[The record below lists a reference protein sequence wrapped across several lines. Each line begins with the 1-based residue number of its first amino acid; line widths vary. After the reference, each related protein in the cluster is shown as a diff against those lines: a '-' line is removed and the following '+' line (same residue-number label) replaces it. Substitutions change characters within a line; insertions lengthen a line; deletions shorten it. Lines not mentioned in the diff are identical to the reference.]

1 MQLFA
6 VITSDQVGTIPDF
19 GLVGPKKPL
28 IIDDFKMVR
37 IEAKRRCK
45 FGEIGIPA
53 GVNLVLHVLED
64 DEELKI

>member
-6 VITSDQVGTIPDF
+6 VITSDQTGTIPDF
-19 GLVGPKKPL
+19 GLVGPNKPL
-28 IIDDFKMVR
+28 IVDDFKMVR

-45 FGEIGIPA
+45 FGEIKMPV

-64 DEELKI
+64 GEDLEI